1 MSAKDRPP
9 EPWASFLA
17 ALDAVVGTPVEIHC
31 LGGFMVE
38 HTYRIQ
44 RDTPT
49 EDLDFLSAIDI
60 AHSAPINIESLAGK
74 GTAFHRQHKMYVQ
87 YVGISTPPCDYQQ
100 RLVAVYP
107 QVQWKNLRLFGLEA
121 HDLGSRRSSVTTGVT
136 AKMFVVSR
144 KPDSLTRTFLTPG
157 ITRRSDHTCS
167 ANSSGTTPRSNGGW
181 RRFGKSGPICN
192 LPPVQKTTTQ
202 WGKGIDIA

>member
-38 HTYRIQ
+38 HAYRIQ

-87 YVGISTPPCDYQQ
+87 YVGISTPPCDYRQ

-107 QVQWKNLRLFGLEA
+107 QVRWKNLRLFGLEA
-121 HDLGSRRSSVTTGVT
+121 HDLALSKIERNNRRDSQDVRGLAQAGLIDPDILDSRYHQEVRPYLLSKFEWHDGTLKRWLEAIREIRADLESP
-136 AKMFVVSR
+136 A
-144 KPDSLTRTFLTPG
+144 
-157 ITRRSDHTCS
+157 S
-167 ANSSGTTPRSNGGW
+167 AEDDTST
-181 RRFGKSGPICN
+181 
-192 LPPVQKTTTQ
+192 
-202 WGKGIDIA
+202 GKGD

>member
-17 ALDAVVGTPVEIHC
+17 ALDAAVGTPVEIHC

-38 HTYRIQ
+38 HAYRIQ

-60 AHSAPINIESLAGK
+60 AHSAPIDIESLAGK
-74 GTAFHRQHKMYVQ
+74 GTAFHRQHRMYVQ

-107 QVQWKNLRLFGLEA
+107 QAQWKNLRLFGLEA
-121 HDLGSRRSSVTTGVT
+121 HDLALSKIERNNRRDSQDVRGLAQAGLIDPDILESRYQQEVRPYLLSRFEWHDGTLKRWLEAIREIRASLHLT
-136 AKMFVVSR
+136 AGAEDDTSIR
-144 KPDSLTRTFLTPG
+144 KRD
-157 ITRRSDHTCS
+157 
-167 ANSSGTTPRSNGGW
+167 
-181 RRFGKSGPICN
+181 
-192 LPPVQKTTTQ
+192 
-202 WGKGIDIA
+202 

>member
-17 ALDAVVGTPVEIHC
+17 ALDAAVGRPVEIHC
-31 LGGFMVE
+31 LGGFVIE
-38 HTYRIQ
+38 HAYRIQ

-49 EDLDFLSAIDI
+49 EDLDFISAIDI

-107 QVQWKNLRLFGLEA
+107 RAQWKNLRLFGLEA
-121 HDLGSRRSSVTTGVT
+121 HDLALSKIERNNRRDSQDVRGLAQAGLIDPDILGSRYHQEVRPYLLSKFEWHDGTLKRWLEAIREIRADLQSAT
-136 AKMFVVSR
+136 AEDDTSTEEG
-144 KPDSLTRTFLTPG
+144 D
-157 ITRRSDHTCS
+157 
-167 ANSSGTTPRSNGGW
+167 
-181 RRFGKSGPICN
+181 
-192 LPPVQKTTTQ
+192 
-202 WGKGIDIA
+202 

>member
-1 MSAKDRPP
+1 M
-9 EPWASFLA
+9 
-17 ALDAVVGTPVEIHC
+17 EIHC

-121 HDLGSRRSSVTTGVT
+121 HDLALSKIERTNRRDSQDIRGL
-136 AKMFVVSR
+136 AQAGLID
-144 KPDSLTRTFLTPG
+144 PDILEARHHQEVRPYLLSKFEWHDATLKRWLEA
-157 ITRRSDHTCS
+157 IREIRADLQS
-167 ANSSGTTPRSNGGW
+167 AASAEDDAS
-181 RRFGKSGPICN
+181 K
-192 LPPVQKTTTQ
+192 
-202 WGKGIDIA
+202 GKGD

>member
-17 ALDAVVGTPVEIHC
+17 ALDAAVGTAVEIHC

-38 HTYRIQ
+38 HAYRIQ

-49 EDLDFLSAIDI
+49 EDLDFISAIDI
-60 AHSAPINIESLAGK
+60 AHSAPINLESLAGK

-87 YVGISTPPCDYQQ
+87 YVGVSTPPCDYRQ

-107 QVQWKNLRLFGLEA
+107 QAQWKNLRLFGLEA
-121 HDLGSRRSSVTTGVT
+121 HDLALSKIERNNRRDSQDVRGL
-136 AKMFVVSR
+136 AQAGLID
-144 KPDSLTRTFLTPG
+144 PDILEARYHQEVRPYLLSKFEWHDATLKRWLEA
-157 ITRRSDHTCS
+157 IREIRANLQS
-167 ANSSGTTPRSNGGW
+167 AAGAEDDTST
-181 RRFGKSGPICN
+181 
-192 LPPVQKTTTQ
+192 
-202 WGKGIDIA
+202 GKGD

>member
-17 ALDAVVGTPVEIHC
+17 TLDAAVGTAVEIHC

-38 HTYRIQ
+38 HAYRIQ

-49 EDLDFLSAIDI
+49 EDLDVISAIDI
-60 AHSAPINIESLAGK
+60 AHSAPINLESLAGK
-74 GTAFHRQHKMYVQ
+74 GTAFHRQHKSMS
-87 YVGISTPPCDYQQ
+87 ST
-100 RLVAVYP
+100 LAS
-107 QVQWKNLRLFGLEA
+107 LRHRA
-121 HDLGSRRSSVTTGVT
+121 TTGSASWPYIHTPNGRTCGHLASKLMTWRFRRSSATTGAT
-136 AKMFVVSR
+136 ARMFVVSR
-144 KPDSLTRTFLTPG
+144 KPDSLTRTFLRPG
-157 ITRRSDHTCS
+157 ITRRSGHTCS

-192 LPPVQKTTTQ
+192 LPPVQKTTPQ
-202 WGKGIDIA
+202 REKGIDIA

>member
-60 AHSAPINIESLAGK
+60 SHSAPINIESLAGK

-107 QVQWKNLRLFGLEA
+107 QVHWNNLRLFGLEA
-121 HDLGSRRSSVTTGVT
+121 HDLALSKIERNNRRDSQDVRGLAQAGLIDPDILEARYHQEVRPYLLSKFEWHDATLKRWLETIREIRADLQSR
-136 AKMFVVSR
+136 A
-144 KPDSLTRTFLTPG
+144 
-157 ITRRSDHTCS
+157 S
-167 ANSSGTTPRSNGGW
+167 AEDDAS
-181 RRFGKSGPICN
+181 K
-192 LPPVQKTTTQ
+192 
-202 WGKGIDIA
+202 GKGD

>member
-1 MSAKDRPP
+1 MSAKDMPP

-17 ALDAVVGTPVEIHC
+17 ALDAAVATPVEIHC
-31 LGGFMVE
+31 LGGFTVE
-38 HTYRIQ
+38 HAYRIQ

-74 GTAFHRQHKMYVQ
+74 GTALHGQYKMYVQ

-107 QVQWKNLRLFGLEA
+107 QAQWKNLRLFGLEA
-121 HDLGSRRSSVTTGVT
+121 HDLALSKIERNSRRDSQDVRGL
-136 AKMFVVSR
+136 AQAGLIDPDILDSR
-144 KPDSLTRTFLTPG
+144 YHQEVRPYLLGKFEWHDATLKRWLEA
-157 ITRRSDHTCS
+157 IREIRADLQS
-167 ANSSGTTPRSNGGW
+167 AASAEDDDPT
-181 RRFGKSGPICN
+181 
-192 LPPVQKTTTQ
+192 
-202 WGKGIDIA
+202 GKGD